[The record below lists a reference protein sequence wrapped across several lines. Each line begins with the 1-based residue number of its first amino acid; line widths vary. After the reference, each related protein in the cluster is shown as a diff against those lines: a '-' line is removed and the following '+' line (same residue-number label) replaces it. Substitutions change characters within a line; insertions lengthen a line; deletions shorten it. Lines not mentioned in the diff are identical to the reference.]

1 MKWLYTQGGGND
13 AYSAP
18 SLDTLEVSAEN
29 GFADSVDGTFGEPGG
44 SVPDNSG
51 TWW

>member
-1 MKWLYTQGGGND
+1 MKRLNMQGGGND

-29 GFADSVDGTFGEPGG
+29 GFADSVESSFGEPGG
-44 SVPDNSG
+44 SVPDNNG